1 MTAGNRG
8 FGERAMKYLCMVYC
22 EESKL
27 ASLSQ
32 ADYDKLVA
40 EHGVLN
46 EALLKSGHYIT
57 AHALEP
63 VRTAKTVRVRNGKL
77 SATDGPF
84 AETKEQ
90 LAGVYL
96 IDARDLDDALQVA
109 GRIPAVRLGTVEVRP
124 VMELQQSRRD

>member
-1 MTAGNRG
+1 
-8 FGERAMKYLCMVYC
+8 MKYLCMVYC

-27 ASLSQ
+27 AALSQ

-46 EALLKSGHYIT
+46 EALQKSGHYIT

-63 VRTAKTVRVRNGKL
+63 VRTAKIVRVRNGKL

-96 IDARDLDDALQVA
+96 IDARDLDDALRVA
-109 GRIPAVRLGTVEVRP
+109 GRIPAVRMGTVEIRP
-124 VMELQQSRRD
+124 VMELR

>member
-1 MTAGNRG
+1 
-8 FGERAMKYLCMVYC
+8 MKYLCMVYC
-22 EESKL
+22 DESKL
-27 ASLSQ
+27 AALSQ
-32 ADYDKLVA
+32 DEYDKLVA

-46 EALLKSGHYIT
+46 EALQKSGHWI
-57 AHALEP
+57 AAKALEP
-63 VRTAKTVRVRNGKL
+63 ARTARTVRVRNGKL

-109 GRIPAVRLGTVEVRP
+109 GRIPTIRLGTVEVRP
-124 VMELQQSRRD
+124 VMELR

>member
-1 MTAGNRG
+1 
-8 FGERAMKYLCMVYC
+8 MKYLCMVYC
-22 EESKL
+22 DESKL
-27 ASLSQ
+27 AALSQ
-32 ADYDKLVA
+32 DDYDKLVA

-46 EALLKSGHYIT
+46 EALQRSGHYI
-57 AHALEP
+57 AANALEP
-63 VRTAKTVRVRNGKL
+63 ARTARTVRVRNGKL

-96 IDARDLDDALQVA
+96 IDARDLDDALQIA

-124 VMELQQSRRD
+124 VMELR